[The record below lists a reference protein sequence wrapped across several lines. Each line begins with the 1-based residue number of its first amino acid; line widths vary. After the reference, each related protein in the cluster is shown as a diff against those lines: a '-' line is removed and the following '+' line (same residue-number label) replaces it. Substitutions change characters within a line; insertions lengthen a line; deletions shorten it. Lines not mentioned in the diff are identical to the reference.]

1 MTLSATLRR
10 LHAAYRRRVIA
21 AAIRSILTDT
31 TGRHRR
37 RVYVR
42 KGPWMADYLRT
53 RRTHP
58 WACAR
63 YRRYFFEHKHRAAT
77 TPPQNG
83 RAAPAGASP
92 PPLAPADLSPADLAR
107 GTLGPDWI
115 GTEIARAELLPQI
128 AREGQTP

>member
-1 MTLSATLRR
+1 MTLSTTLRR
-10 LHAAYRRRVIA
+10 LHRAYRRRVIA

-31 TGRHRR
+31 TGRHHR

-53 RRTHP
+53 RHTHS

-63 YRRYFFEHKHRAAT
+63 YRRYYFKHKHRAAT
-77 TPPQNG
+77 TSPQNG
-83 RAAPAGASP
+83 RAAPAGALPHS
-92 PPLAPADLSPADLAR
+92 APADLSPADLAR

-115 GTEIARAELLPQI
+115 GTEIARAEALPQI

>member
-1 MTLSATLRR
+1 MTLSTTLRR
-10 LHAAYRRRVIA
+10 LHRAYRRRVIA

-31 TGRHRR
+31 TGRHHR

-42 KGPWMADYLRT
+42 KGPWMNSYLRA
-53 RRTHP
+53 RR
-58 WACAR
+58 AGSQSAR
-63 YRRYFFEHKHRAAT
+63 HYRNFHLTLEHRAAT

-83 RAAPAGASP
+83 RAAPAGACP

-115 GTEIARAELLPQI
+115 GTEIARAEALPQI

>member
-1 MTLSATLRR
+1 MTFSEIRASVRN
-10 LHAAYRRRVIA
+10 AYRQHRRRVIA

-31 TGRHRR
+31 TGRHKR

-63 YRRYFFEHKHRAAT
+63 YRRYYFEHKHRAAT
-77 TPPQNG
+77 TPPKTG
-83 RAAPAGASP
+83 RADPAGAFP
-92 PPLAPADLSPADLAR
+92 PPLAPADLSPADRAR
-107 GTLGPDWI
+107 GTYGPDWI
-115 GTEIARAELLPQI
+115 EDQIARA
-128 AREGQTP
+128 AFNGNKGT

>member
-31 TGRHRR
+31 TGRHLRR
-37 RVYVR
+37 IYIR
-42 KGPWMADYLRT
+42 KGAWMVEHLHA
-53 RRTHP
+53 RRTGEP
-58 WACAR
+58 LWPA
-63 YRRYFFEHKHRAAT
+63 YRKRHFEHKHRAAT

-83 RAAPAGASP
+83 RAVPAGAFP

-115 GTEIARAELLPQI
+115 GTEIARAEALPQI